1 LNHTATHC
9 NTLQH
14 TATHCNTLQHTAT
27 HRVWRQCL
35 APSLECLACPVS
47 RICLECETDMSRVS
61 HIKCLTCFGTV
72 SCMSCLASLTSSVRH
87 ICLECLTSSVLH
99 VAGQCLA
106 YLDSRL
112 SHRVSCCFETVSC
125 LESLLCETHRY
136 VSRVSCLTSS
146 VSHRVSYML
155 RDSVLQFRDK
165 SVSSCNTLQHTA
177 THCNTLQHTAAHC
190 TTLHHTATLG
200 VSTHVPRNGT
210 PTRHTRPSV
219 TSHTS

>member
-1 LNHTATHC
+1 MPLDFTVPFLETQDLTLQHIEPHC

-27 HRVWRQCL
+27 HCNTPR
-35 APSLECLACPVS
+35 LE
-47 RICLECETDMSRVS
+47 TMSRPES
-61 HIKCLTCFGTV
+61 RV

-146 VSHRVSYML
+146 VSHQVSYML
-155 RDSVLQFRDK
+155 RDSVLLSRDK